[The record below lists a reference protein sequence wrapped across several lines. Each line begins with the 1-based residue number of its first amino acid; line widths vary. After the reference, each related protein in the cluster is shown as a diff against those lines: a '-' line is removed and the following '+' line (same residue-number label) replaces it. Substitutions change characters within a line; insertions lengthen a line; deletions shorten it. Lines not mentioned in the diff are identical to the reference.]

1 MAKKTLAEA
10 ASLYQNVGQTKTAS
24 APQFKIPED
33 ERTPQQ
39 KCREEGGTW
48 DPVTQTCLMFK
59 KDEPKAPETTAQ
71 ATNKDQVLRYAEGER
86 KAGQI
91 AGISQ
96 NGKTTFAD
104 RKDVENILAKQ
115 QSKTQG
121 GPATQAFEQGAI
133 AQQQQTQQQA
143 ISQEAIANLG
153 LNPQQI
159 AAIQSGLVEAP
170 IDWGQAITAGF
181 ANVIPST
188 VGGAVGG
195 AALGL
200 LGGPAAPV
208 TSTGGAIIGGIG
220 GFVTGLFNGI
230 KNNIKSQQSG
240 EISASQDVLTN
251 AKTNMRKLSTL
262 AAKDPANA
270 VLYVEAYNQQLA
282 QVYKAQAQIK
292 LETQGNLNKFM
303 EDGTDI
309 LSDFELFLAP
319 NGQAQ
324 IYQRQ
329 LELSLVSGVP
339 PSLTVDDFAEI

>member
-1 MAKKTLAEA
+1 MAGLYERIDKNLAGGILPGGARPAGAKDPQA
-10 ASLYQNVGQTKTAS
+10 AADKQAQADCRTKGGQ
-24 APQFKIPED
+24 
-33 ERTPQQ
+33 
-39 KCREEGGTW
+39 W
-48 DPVTQTCLMFK
+48 DPSTRTCIMPQ
-59 KDEPKAPETTAQ
+59 PKTEAPKTDTPK
-71 ATNKDQVLRYAEGER
+71 NSDQVFRDQESGN
-86 KAGQI
+86 
-91 AGISQ
+91 ISGVTIG
-96 NGKTTFAD
+96 GKTYLGL
-104 RKDVENILAKQ
+104 KPQDVEMMTAAKQ
-115 QSKTQG
+115 AKTQG

-153 LNPQQI
+153 LNPTQI

-230 KNNIKSQQSG
+230 KSNIKSQQSG

-339 PSLTVDDFAEI
+339 PSLTVDDFAE